1 MEHQDH
7 EQAGGAREPYV
18 KLAFSATLHCLLGCG
33 LGEVLGM
40 IIATAWAWNNFNS
53 ILLAVILGFVFGF
66 ILGMWPLLRGGI
78 AFRPALRFVLIA
90 EGLSIAVMEAAE
102 VLAQVYI
109 PGVLEAG
116 LGEGIFWLGMLAA
129 LVAGF
134 VAAFPVN
141 LVLVNFG
148 VRHQH

>member
-7 EQAGGAREPYV
+7 EHAMDEREPYF

-40 IIATAWAWNNFNS
+40 IIATALAWNNFNS
-53 ILLAVILGFVFGF
+53 ILLAVLLGFVFGF

-78 AFRPALRFVLIA
+78 AWVPALRTVLIA

-109 PGVLEAG
+109 PGVLESG
-116 LGEGIFWLGMLAA
+116 LTDGIFWLGMLAA

-141 LVLVNFG
+141 LILVKKG
-148 VRHQH
+148 IRHQH